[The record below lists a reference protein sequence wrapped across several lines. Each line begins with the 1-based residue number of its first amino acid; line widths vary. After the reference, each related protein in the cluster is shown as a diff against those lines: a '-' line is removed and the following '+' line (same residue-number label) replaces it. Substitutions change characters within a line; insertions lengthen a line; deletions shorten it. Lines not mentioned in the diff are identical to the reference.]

1 MPFHRSGSL
10 FPLGNRFFFCI
21 KGIDNL
27 PELRRIELETL
38 PQEEGIWMRGKLNEL
53 NTLRNQIF
61 IGFLLVMLIIIAV
74 SGAIVYER
82 VSSLLKNNAER
93 HIQQT
98 AVQANGRLDALIG
111 QIDSLTEQVAN
122 NPTVQQLL
130 LEELNGKT
138 VPFNQRQ
145 SLLQIVSSYQ
155 AYMPSVGS
163 LELYTA
169 DYRLLFPIKEGTL
182 STRIDSKYISEANR
196 QKGRLVWIGV
206 DPNDDQSLLAIRQVS
221 LMERWFSRGG
231 YLMARIQRSY
241 FQLNDPLLGSDS
253 GESILL
259 VNDEGQLLGSSE
271 APQADL
277 LPLLASKDQTVS
289 LQDQEY
295 VQVKLRSDKT
305 AWTLLVLTPVS
316 YVTEGLSVLRTVL
329 LASGA
334 IATVLF
340 LIISF
345 VLSTMITRPIIHLIR
360 AMRKSRLGVLTP
372 NPESVSTMELRELNY
387 TYNGMV
393 ANMNDLIRV
402 VYEKEVLQSRTEL
415 KALQAQINPHFLF
428 NTLEAFNW
436 SLEEKG
442 EEELASLMVV
452 MSRLFRYII
461 GGPDKEEWVTLGEEV
476 EQVRRYLKIMEMR
489 MGERLSYEIG
499 LSPREA
505 AVPVP
510 KLLIQPIVEN
520 AILHGVEGRVGSGT
534 VRVNIAPSVRE
545 GWTRISVQDN
555 GPGMDPDTLEALYGA
570 LEGGPAISSKGTGIG
585 LVNVQRRL
593 KLYYAGEGMN
603 MEGMRIE
610 SKLSEGTTISFE
622 IPNNGGYSYES

>member
-1 MPFHRSGSL
+1 MGKGVSEVYGK
-10 FPLGNRFFFCI
+10 I
-21 KGIDNL
+21 K
-27 PELRRIELETL
+27 
-38 PQEEGIWMRGKLNEL
+38 EL

-74 SGAIVYER
+74 SGAFVYNR
-82 VSSLLKNNAER
+82 VSYLLKNNAER

-111 QIDSLTEQVAN
+111 QIDSLMEQVAN
-122 NPTVQQLL
+122 HPTIQQLL
-130 LEELNGKT
+130 TEELDGKSVT
-138 VPFNQRQ
+138 FNQRQ
-145 SLLQIVSSYQ
+145 SLLQIISSYQ

-169 DYRLLFPIKEGTL
+169 DYRLLFPIKDGSLE
-182 STRIDSKYISEANR
+182 TRINNAYITAANT

-206 DPNDDQSLLAIRQVS
+206 DPNDEESLLAIRQVS
-221 LMERWFSRGG
+221 LMDRWFSRGG

-241 FQLNDPLLGSDS
+241 FQLDDPLSGSDG
-253 GESILL
+253 GESVLL
-259 VNDEGQLLGSSE
+259 VNNEGELLGSSE
-271 APQADL
+271 EPQAEL

-289 LQDQEY
+289 FRGKEY

-305 AWTLLVLTPVS
+305 NWTLLVLTPVS
-316 YVTEGLSVLRTVL
+316 YVTKGLSVLRTVL
-329 LASGA
+329 LVSGGFGA
-334 IATVLF
+334 LLF
-340 LIISF
+340 LIMSF
-345 VLSTMITRPIIHLIR
+345 VLSTMITRPIIQLIR

-372 NPESVSTMELRELNY
+372 NPESVSTIELRELNN
-387 TYNGMV
+387 TYNGMI

-442 EEELASLMVV
+442 EEELAGLVVV

-461 GGPDKEEWVTLGEEV
+461 GNPNKDEWVTLGEEM
-476 EQVRRYLKIMEMR
+476 EQVQRYLKIMEMR
-489 MGERLSYEIG
+489 MGDRLSWNIQLGPE
-499 LSPREA
+499 EA

-520 AILHGVEGRVGSGT
+520 AILHGVESRVGSGT
-534 VRVNIAPSVRE
+534 VSVRVAPAKRK
-545 GWTRISVQDN
+545 GWTQITVQDN
-555 GPGMDPDTLEALYGA
+555 GPGMDADTLQSLYSA
-570 LEGGPAISSKGTGIG
+570 LEGGPSISAKGTGIG

-593 KLYYAGEGMN
+593 KLYYEAEGTDV
-603 MEGMRIE
+603 EGLNIE
-610 SKLSEGTTISFE
+610 SKLSEGTVITFE
-622 IPNNGGYSYES
+622 IPDNGGHTYEPGQ

>member
-1 MPFHRSGSL
+1 MYARV
-10 FPLGNRFFFCI
+10 
-21 KGIDNL
+21 K
-27 PELRRIELETL
+27 
-38 PQEEGIWMRGKLNEL
+38 EL

-74 SGAIVYER
+74 SGALVYNR
-82 VSSLLKNNAER
+82 VSYLLKNNAER

-111 QIDSLTEQVAN
+111 QIDSLMEQVAN
-122 NPTVQQLL
+122 HPTVQHLL
-130 LEELNGKT
+130 TEELNGES
-138 VPFNQRQ
+138 VSFNQRQ
-145 SLLQIVSSYQ
+145 SLLQIISSYQ

-169 DYRLLFPIKEGTL
+169 DYRLLFPIKDGSL
-182 STRIDSKYISEANR
+182 KTRISDPSIAEANL

-206 DPNDDQSLLAIRQVS
+206 DPSDGESLLAIRQVS
-221 LMERWFSRGG
+221 LMDRWFSRGG

-241 FQLNDPLLGSDS
+241 FQLDDPLSGSDG
-253 GESILL
+253 GESVLL
-259 VNDEGQLLGSSE
+259 VNDEGELLGSSE
-271 APQADL
+271 EPQAEL
-277 LPLLASKDQTVS
+277 LPLLASKEQTVAFRGK
-289 LQDQEY
+289 EY

-305 AWTLLVLTPVS
+305 SWTLLVLTPVS

-329 LASGA
+329 LVSGG
-334 IATVLF
+334 IGTLLF
-340 LIISF
+340 LIMSF

-372 NPESVSTMELRELNY
+372 NTESVSTMELRELNN
-387 TYNGMV
+387 TYNGMI
-393 ANMNDLIRV
+393 ASMNDLIRV

-442 EEELASLMVV
+442 EEELAGLVVV

-461 GGPDKEEWVTLGEEV
+461 GNPNTDEWVTLGEEM
-476 EQVRRYLKIMEMR
+476 EQVRRYLKIMGMR
-489 MGERLSYEIG
+489 IGDRLSWQIQLE
-499 LSPREA
+499 SQEA

-520 AILHGVEGRVGSGT
+520 AILHGVESRVGSGT
-534 VRVNIAPSVRE
+534 VGVSVTPSLRK
-545 GWTRISVQDN
+545 GWTRITVQDN
-555 GPGMDPDTLEALYGA
+555 GPGMDADTLRLLYSALA
-570 LEGGPAISSKGTGIG
+570 GGPSISAKGTGVG

-593 KLYYAGEGMN
+593 KLYYEAEGTK
-603 MEGMRIE
+603 MEGLSIE
-610 SKLSEGTTISFE
+610 SKPSEGTLITFE
-622 IPNNGGYSYES
+622 IPNNGGPTYEPGQ

>member
-1 MPFHRSGSL
+1 MFQ
-10 FPLGNRFFFCI
+10 RF
-21 KGIDNL
+21 K
-27 PELRRIELETL
+27 
-38 PQEEGIWMRGKLNEL
+38 EL

-61 IGFLLVMLIIIAV
+61 IGFVLVMLIILLV
-74 SGAIVYER
+74 SGAFVYDR
-82 VSSLLKNNAER
+82 VSILLKNNAQR

-98 AVQANGRLDALIG
+98 AVQANGRLNALIG
-111 QIDSLTEQVAN
+111 QIDSLMEQVAN
-122 NPTVQQLL
+122 HPTVQQLL
-130 LEELNGKT
+130 LEELNGNE
-138 VPFNQRQ
+138 VSFNQRQ
-145 SLLQIVSSYQ
+145 SLLQIISSYQ

-169 DYRLLFPIKEGTL
+169 DYRLLFPIKDGSL
-182 STRIDSKYISEANR
+182 GTRINEPYISEANI

-206 DPNDDQSLLAIRQVS
+206 DPHDSQSLLAIRQVS
-221 LMERWFSRGG
+221 LMDRWFSRGG

-241 FQLNDPLLGSDS
+241 FQLDDPISGSDG
-253 GESILL
+253 GESVLL
-259 VNDEGQLLGSSE
+259 VNDEGRLLGSSE
-271 APQADL
+271 TPEADL
-277 LPLLASKDQTVS
+277 LPLLESVDQTVS
-289 LQDQEY
+289 FHGKEY

-305 AWTLLVLTPVS
+305 NWTLLVLTPVS
-316 YVTEGLSVLRTVL
+316 YVTKGLSVLRTVL
-329 LASGA
+329 LLSGGLGA
-334 IATVLF
+334 LLF

-345 VLSTMITRPIIHLIR
+345 LLSTMITRPIIHLIR

-372 NPESVSTMELRELNY
+372 NSQKVSTMELRELNY

-442 EEELASLMVV
+442 EEELAGLVVV

-461 GGPDKEEWVTLGEEV
+461 GTPNNKDEWVMLSEEV
-476 EQVRRYLKIMEMR
+476 EQIRRYLKIMEMR
-489 MGERLSYEIG
+489 MGERLSWDIV
-499 LSPREA
+499 LDPREA

-520 AILHGVEGRVGSGT
+520 AILHGVESRVGNGSVEVT
-534 VRVNIAPSVRE
+534 ITPSPRD
-545 GWTRISVQDN
+545 GWTSVKVSDN
-555 GPGMDPDTLEALYGA
+555 GPGMDEDTLRALRNT
-570 LEGGPAISSKGTGIG
+570 LEGGPSISAKGNGVG

-593 KLYYAGEGMN
+593 KLYYGE
-603 MEGMRIE
+603 EGVKTEGLIIE
-610 SKLSEGTTISFE
+610 SRLSEGTVITFE
-622 IPNNGGYSYES
+622 IPSNGGYTYEPEQ

>member
-1 MPFHRSGSL
+1 MGKGVSEVYGK
-10 FPLGNRFFFCI
+10 I
-21 KGIDNL
+21 K
-27 PELRRIELETL
+27 
-38 PQEEGIWMRGKLNEL
+38 EL

-74 SGAIVYER
+74 SGAFVYNR
-82 VSSLLKNNAER
+82 VSYLLKNNAER

-111 QIDSLTEQVAN
+111 QIDSLMEQVAN
-122 NPTVQQLL
+122 HPTIQQLL
-130 LEELNGKT
+130 TEELDGKSVT
-138 VPFNQRQ
+138 FNQRQ
-145 SLLQIVSSYQ
+145 SLLQIISSYQ

-169 DYRLLFPIKEGTL
+169 DYRLLFPIKDGSLE
-182 STRIDSKYISEANR
+182 TRINNAYITAANT

-206 DPNDDQSLLAIRQVS
+206 DPNDEESLLAIRQVS
-221 LMERWFSRGG
+221 LMDRWFSRGG

-241 FQLNDPLLGSDS
+241 FQLDDPLSGSDG
-253 GESILL
+253 GESVLL
-259 VNDEGQLLGSSE
+259 VNNEGELLGSSE
-271 APQADL
+271 EPQAEL

-289 LQDQEY
+289 FRGKEY

-305 AWTLLVLTPVS
+305 NWTLLVLTPVS
-316 YVTEGLSVLRTVL
+316 YVTKGLSVLRTVL
-329 LASGA
+329 LVSGGFGA
-334 IATVLF
+334 LLF
-340 LIISF
+340 LIMSF
-345 VLSTMITRPIIHLIR
+345 VLSTMITRPIIQLIR

-372 NPESVSTMELRELNY
+372 NPESVSTIELRELNNI
-387 TYNGMV
+387 YNGMI

-442 EEELASLMVV
+442 EEELAGLVVV

-461 GGPDKEEWVTLGEEV
+461 GNPNKDEWVTLGEEM
-476 EQVRRYLKIMEMR
+476 EQVQRYLKIMEMR
-489 MGERLSYEIG
+489 MGDRLSWNIQLGPE
-499 LSPREA
+499 EA

-520 AILHGVEGRVGSGT
+520 AILHGVESRVGSGT
-534 VRVNIAPSVRE
+534 VSVRVAPAKRK
-545 GWTRISVQDN
+545 GWTQITVQDN
-555 GPGMDPDTLEALYGA
+555 GPGMDADTLQSLYSA
-570 LEGGPAISSKGTGIG
+570 LEGGPSISAKGTGIG

-593 KLYYAGEGMN
+593 KLYYEAEGTDV
-603 MEGMRIE
+603 EGLNIE
-610 SKLSEGTTISFE
+610 SKLSEGTVITFE
-622 IPNNGGYSYES
+622 IPDNGGHTYEPGQ

>member
-1 MPFHRSGSL
+1 MYGK
-10 FPLGNRFFFCI
+10 I
-21 KGIDNL
+21 K
-27 PELRRIELETL
+27 
-38 PQEEGIWMRGKLNEL
+38 EL

-61 IGFLLVMLIIIAV
+61 IGFLLVMLVIIAV
-74 SGAIVYER
+74 SGAFVYNR
-82 VSSLLKNNAER
+82 VSFLLKNNAER

-98 AVQANGRLDALIG
+98 AVQANGRLDALID

-122 NPTVQQLL
+122 HPTVQQLL
-130 LEELNGKT
+130 TEELNGKS
-138 VPFNQRQ
+138 VSFNQRQ

-169 DYRLLFPIKEGTL
+169 DYRLLFPIKEGSL
-182 STRIDSKYISEANR
+182 GTRISNPYITEANT

-206 DPNDDQSLLAIRQVS
+206 DPNDDGSLLAIRQVS
-221 LMERWFSRGG
+221 LMDRWFSRGG
-231 YLMARIQRSY
+231 YLIARIQRSY
-241 FQLNDPLLGSDS
+241 FQLDDPLSGSDG
-253 GESILL
+253 GESVLL
-259 VNDEGQLLGSSE
+259 VNDEGQLLGGSE
-271 APQADL
+271 DPKPEL
-277 LPLLASKDQTVS
+277 LPLLASEDQTVS
-289 LQDQEY
+289 FQDKEY

-305 AWTLLVLTPVS
+305 NWTLLVLTPVS
-316 YVTEGLSVLRTVL
+316 YVTKGISILRTVL
-329 LASGA
+329 LVSGG
-334 IATVLF
+334 IGTLLF
-340 LIISF
+340 LLLSF

-372 NPESVSTMELRELNY
+372 NSETVSTMELRELNY
-387 TYNGMV
+387 TYNGMI

-442 EEELASLMVV
+442 EEELAGLVV
-452 MSRLFRYII
+452 IMSRLFRYII
-461 GGPDKEEWVTLGEEV
+461 GNSSSDEWVTLGEEM
-476 EQVRRYLKIMEMR
+476 EQVKRYLKIMEMR
-489 MGERLSYEIG
+489 MGDRLSWNIQLE
-499 LSPREA
+499 LPEA

-520 AILHGVEGRVGSGT
+520 AILHGVEGRVGNGAVSVIVT
-534 VRVNIAPSVRE
+534 PSTRE
-545 GWTRISVQDN
+545 GWTRISIQDD
-555 GPGMDPDTLEALYGA
+555 GPGMDSDTLKSLYVA
-570 LEGGPAISSKGTGIG
+570 LEGGPSISSKGTGIG

-593 KLYYAGEGMN
+593 KLYYRAEGTE

-610 SKLSEGTTISFE
+610 SNRSEGTVITFE
-622 IPNNGGYSYES
+622 IPNDGGHTYESGQ

>member
-1 MPFHRSGSL
+1 MYGK
-10 FPLGNRFFFCI
+10 I
-21 KGIDNL
+21 K
-27 PELRRIELETL
+27 
-38 PQEEGIWMRGKLNEL
+38 EL

-61 IGFLLVMLIIIAV
+61 IGFLLVMLVIIAV
-74 SGAIVYER
+74 SGAFVYNR
-82 VSSLLKNNAER
+82 VSFLLKNNAER

-98 AVQANGRLDALIG
+98 AVQANGRLDALID

-122 NPTVQQLL
+122 HPTVQQLL
-130 LEELNGKT
+130 TEELNGKS
-138 VPFNQRQ
+138 VSFNQRQ

-169 DYRLLFPIKEGTL
+169 DYRLLFPIKEGSL
-182 STRIDSKYISEANR
+182 GTRISNPYITEANT

-206 DPNDDQSLLAIRQVS
+206 DPNDDGSLLAIRQVS
-221 LMERWFSRGG
+221 LMDRWFSRGG
-231 YLMARIQRSY
+231 YLIARIQRSY
-241 FQLNDPLLGSDS
+241 FQLDDPLSGSDG
-253 GESILL
+253 GESVLL
-259 VNDEGQLLGSSE
+259 VNDEGQLLGGSE
-271 APQADL
+271 EPKPEL
-277 LPLLASKDQTVS
+277 LPLLASEDQTVS
-289 LQDQEY
+289 FQDKEY

-305 AWTLLVLTPVS
+305 NWTLLVLTPVS
-316 YVTEGLSVLRTVL
+316 YVTKGISILRTVL
-329 LASGA
+329 LVSGG
-334 IATVLF
+334 IGTLLF
-340 LIISF
+340 LLLSF

-372 NPESVSTMELRELNY
+372 NSESVSTMELRELNY
-387 TYNGMV
+387 TYNGMI

-442 EEELASLMVV
+442 EEELAGLVV
-452 MSRLFRYII
+452 IMSRLFRYII
-461 GGPDKEEWVTLGEEV
+461 GNSSSDEWVTLGEEM
-476 EQVRRYLKIMEMR
+476 EQVKRYLKIMEMR
-489 MGERLSYEIG
+489 MGDRLSWNIQLE
-499 LSPREA
+499 LPEA

-520 AILHGVEGRVGSGT
+520 AILHGVEGRVGNGAVSVIVT
-534 VRVNIAPSVRE
+534 PSTRE
-545 GWTRISVQDN
+545 GWTRISIQDD
-555 GPGMDPDTLEALYGA
+555 GPGMDSDTLKSLYVA
-570 LEGGPAISSKGTGIG
+570 LEGGPSISSKGTGIG

-593 KLYYAGEGMN
+593 KLYYRAEGTE

-610 SKLSEGTTISFE
+610 SNRSEGTVITFE
-622 IPNNGGYSYES
+622 IPNDGGHTYESGQ

>member
-1 MPFHRSGSL
+1 MYGK
-10 FPLGNRFFFCI
+10 I
-21 KGIDNL
+21 K
-27 PELRRIELETL
+27 
-38 PQEEGIWMRGKLNEL
+38 EL

-74 SGAIVYER
+74 SGAFVYNR
-82 VSSLLKNNAER
+82 VSYLLKNNAER

-111 QIDSLTEQVAN
+111 QIDSLMEQVAN
-122 NPTVQQLL
+122 HPTVQQLL
-130 LEELNGKT
+130 TEELNGKS
-138 VPFNQRQ
+138 VSFNQRQ
-145 SLLQIVSSYQ
+145 SLLQIISSYQ

-169 DYRLLFPIKEGTL
+169 DYRLLFPIKDGSL
-182 STRIDSKYISEANR
+182 GTRISAPYITEANI

-206 DPNDDQSLLAIRQVS
+206 DPSDDQSLLAIRQVS
-221 LMERWFSRGG
+221 LMDHWFSRGG

-241 FQLNDPLLGSDS
+241 FQLDDPLSGSDG
-253 GESILL
+253 GESVLL

-271 APQADL
+271 EPQAEL

-289 LQDQEY
+289 FQGREY

-305 AWTLLVLTPVS
+305 NWTLLVLTPLS
-316 YVTEGLSVLRTVL
+316 YVTKGLSVLRTVL
-329 LASGA
+329 LVSGG
-334 IATVLF
+334 IGTLLF
-340 LIISF
+340 LIMSF

-372 NPESVSTMELRELNY
+372 NQESVSTMELRELNY
-387 TYNGMV
+387 TYNGMI

-402 VYEKEVLQSRTEL
+402 VYEKEMLQSRTEL

-442 EEELASLMVV
+442 EEELAGLVIV

-461 GGPDKEEWVTLGEEV
+461 GNSNSDEWVTLGEEM
-476 EQVRRYLKIMEMR
+476 EQVKHYLKIMEMR
-489 MGERLSYEIG
+489 MGDRLSWIIKLEPEG
-499 LSPREA
+499 A

-510 KLLIQPIVEN
+510 KLLVQPIVEN
-520 AILHGVEGRVGSGT
+520 AILHGVESQVGSGT
-534 VRVNIAPSVRE
+534 VSVTVAPSTRE
-545 GWTRISVQDN
+545 GWTQITVQDN
-555 GPGMDPDTLEALYGA
+555 GPGMEADTLRSLYSALA
-570 LEGGPAISSKGTGIG
+570 GGPSISAKGTGIG

-593 KLYYAGEGMN
+593 KLYYEAQGTK
-603 MEGMRIE
+603 MEGLSIE
-610 SKLSEGTTISFE
+610 SKLSEGTIVTFE
-622 IPNNGGYSYES
+622 IPNNGGHTYEPGQ